1 MYKNHILIKKKGIK
15 KQYCDNIISIIN
27 QSRLVEQ
34 KTKNIE
40 GFYSGLF
47 KINPYEQEWVY
58 DLFAGIEEYKKYN
71 VFLAKGPV
79 AAWKTDVS
87 CNYQKYK
94 PGQSF
99 NREHCEHLIS
109 TPYRILVW
117 MIYCNTIKKGGETSF
132 PQQKLKIKPEAGK
145 LVIWPAGWTH
155 SHIGIAAPNEN
166 KYIVSGWC
174 SFVEKSI

>member
-58 DLFAGIEEYKKYN
+58 DLFA
-71 VFLAKGPV
+71 
-79 AAWKTDVS
+79 
-87 CNYQKYK
+87 
-94 PGQSF
+94 
-99 NREHCEHLIS
+99 
-109 TPYRILVW
+109 RI
-117 MIYCNTIKKGGETSF
+117 
-132 PQQKLKIKPEAGK
+132 
-145 LVIWPAGWTH
+145 
-155 SHIGIAAPNEN
+155 
-166 KYIVSGWC
+166 
-174 SFVEKSI
+174 